1 MTVRISKPEF
11 NLREKLSELDK
22 PVGLKGSELL
32 KSETAQDARTL
43 VSAGRKNIIINGD
56 FRIAQK
62 GTTHNSS
69 GYRTVDRFKMSAGG
83 ANNTLTQSQHALSSS
98 DAPYSHGFRYSY
110 HLNNAGQNANSQGY
124 VIFQYNIEAQDMA
137 QSGWNYTSDKD
148 HITISFWVKSSITHT
163 FLFTL
168 YTSDGTPQDYNVLFP
183 VQADTWKKIIVTVP
197 GDPDITFDN
206 NNDYG
211 LQIMFNPYLGSHY
224 TSGSTVNRWR
234 DHAGY
239 TSRPD
244 MDDKWWKTASTF
256 EITGV
261 QLELGQNAT
270 EFEHRPRGEEL
281 LLCQR
286 YLYSIYRRGSSNDGN
301 LSIGGVGSLYTNSA
315 VYIDILL
322 PTEMRATPSLIVPS
336 GTNRFQVC
344 PTTCI
349 TFGNPTMIHAHTN
362 CITLTSNITSSNT
375 AGRVGNVFMAT
386 AAWSEGEQ
394 LAFSAEFS

>member
-1 MTVRISKPEF
+1 MTVRVSKPEF

-32 KSETAQDARTL
+32 KSETAQDVRNL
-43 VSAGRKNIIINGD
+43 VGAGRRNIIINGD
-56 FRIAQK
+56 FRIAQR

-69 GYRTVDRFKMSAGG
+69 GHRTVDRFKMNASG
-83 ANNTLTQSQHALSSS
+83 ANATLTQSQHALSSS

-183 VQADTWKKIIVTVP
+183 VQADKWKKIIMTVP
-197 GDPDITFDN
+197 GNPDITFDN

-211 LQIMFNPYLGSHY
+211 LQLMFNPYMGSHY
-224 TSGSTVNRWR
+224 TSGSTVKRWR

-261 QLELGQNAT
+261 QLEVGSNAT
-270 EFEHRPRGEEL
+270 EFEHRSYAEEL
-281 LLCQR
+281 ALCQR
-286 YLYSIYRRGSSNDGN
+286 YYWKLDNGTNQAGAQWLYKIGHGGNDGYRRATVNHPVPMRGSPSVTNIA
-301 LSIGGVGSLYTNSA
+301 LSVTGTASGVQFN
-315 VYIDILL
+315 
-322 PTEMRATPSLIVPS
+322 
-336 GTNRFQVC
+336 GT
-344 PTTCI
+344 
-349 TFGNPTMIHAHTN
+349 HTSTIFVN
-362 CITLTSNITSSNT
+362 GAGSNIVELQ
-375 AGRVGNVFMAT
+375 G
-386 AAWSEGEQ
+386 
-394 LAFSAEFS
+394 AEFDIEL

>member
-1 MTVRISKPEF
+1 MTVRVSKPEF

-32 KSETAQDARTL
+32 KSETAQDVRNL
-43 VSAGRKNIIINGD
+43 VGAGRRNIIINGD
-56 FRIAQK
+56 FRIAQR

-69 GYRTVDRFKMSAGG
+69 GHRTVDRFKMNASG
-83 ANNTLTQSQHALSSS
+83 ANATLTQSQHALSSS

-168 YTSDGTPQDYNVLFP
+168 YTADGTPQDYNVLFP
-183 VQADTWKKIIVTVP
+183 VQADKWKKIIVTAP

-211 LQIMFNPYLGSHY
+211 LQLMFNPYMGSHY
-224 TSGSTVNRWR
+224 TSGSTVKRWR

-261 QLELGQNAT
+261 QLEVGSNAT
-270 EFEHRPRGEEL
+270 EFEHRSRSEEL
-281 LLCQR
+281 ALCQR
-286 YLYSIYRRGSSNDGN
+286 YFFIVKGDNNHRSGIPGYANSTTELRACVQFPVPMRVSPTVSGTATAMVFDAHDDSASFNCST
-301 LSIGGVGSLYTNSA
+301 LSAGGSLTNTSPHMMVIETTTSGMTNGQA
-315 VYIDILL
+315 GTL
-322 PTEMRATPSLIVPS
+322 EFRAANGSIS
-336 GTNRFQVC
+336 FD
-344 PTTCI
+344 
-349 TFGNPTMIHAHTN
+349 
-362 CITLTSNITSSNT
+362 
-375 AGRVGNVFMAT
+375 
-386 AAWSEGEQ
+386 
-394 LAFSAEFS
+394 AEL